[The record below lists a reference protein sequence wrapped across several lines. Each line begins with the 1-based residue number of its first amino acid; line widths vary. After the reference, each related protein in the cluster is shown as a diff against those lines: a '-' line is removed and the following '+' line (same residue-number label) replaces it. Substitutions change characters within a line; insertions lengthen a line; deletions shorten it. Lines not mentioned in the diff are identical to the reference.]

1 MPRGASLPFFIFGG
15 RTDSPF
21 GKWLYRRREIDAI
34 ISHRFFIVNISTAI
48 FDCSAP
54 DLAACPDESLPE
66 FAFIGRSNVGK
77 SSLLNTLAGVERL
90 ARVSPTPG
98 FTKLINFFTMGKTW
112 RLVDLP
118 GYGYAEGSRK
128 HVSQFNRAVA
138 NYLKHR
144 PNLCCV
150 FLLIDSGLEPQP
162 IDLEFV
168 QWLASHA
175 LPFVIV
181 FTKTDRGTPEAVA
194 ANIAAFKERIAGWFE
209 QLPEI
214 FQCSSATGHGR
225 TELLG
230 VIGKIVDAGPAVSE
244 PAPAPA
250 PLPPE
255 IEPPFRMEV
264 RAGNAREKDPL
275 AKKKLKGARPW

>member
-1 MPRGASLPFFIFGG
+1 MH
-15 RTDSPF
+15 
-21 GKWLYRRREIDAI
+21 
-34 ISHRFFIVNISTAI
+34 ISSAI

-54 DLAACPDESLPE
+54 DLDACPDESLPE

-77 SSLLNTLAGVERL
+77 SSLLNLLAGKAGL

-98 FTKLINFFTMGKTW
+98 FTKLINFFTINQTW

-128 HVSQFNRAVA
+128 HVSQFNRAAA

-150 FLLIDSGLEPQP
+150 FLLVDSGLEPQP
-162 IDLEFV
+162 MDLEFV

-175 LPFVIV
+175 RPFVIV
-181 FTKTDRGTPEAVA
+181 FTKTDRGTPESVA
-194 ANIAAFKERIAGWFE
+194 ANIAAFTERIAGWFE
-209 QLPEI
+209 KLPEI
-214 FQCSSATGHGR
+214 YRCSATTGHGR
-225 TELLG
+225 GELLA
-230 VIGKIVDAGPAVSE
+230 VISATLAAGPAE
-244 PAPAPA
+244 PESATDAM
-250 PLPPE
+250 PLEPE
-255 IEPPFRMEV
+255 VEPPFSLRV
-264 RAGNAREKDPL
+264 RAGNVPEKNPR